1 MEKYTIFTDWKNPG
15 SLVSILRLVS
25 ILSGKLMK
33 SVLVCFTTVLT
44 GMALLIQL
52 CYFIINLPFIL
63 QTGTTSS
70 EMRALGVS
78 LTRPLNC

>member
-1 MEKYTIFTDWKNPG
+1 MEKYTVFMDWKNPG

-44 GMALLIQL
+44 GMALLI
-52 CYFIINLPFIL
+52 
-63 QTGTTSS
+63 
-70 EMRALGVS
+70 
-78 LTRPLNC
+78 